1 MLRQLLKEK
10 MNKRNLK
17 VRDFLK
23 ALKKYGC
30 IEVRSN
36 DHGII
41 FENPRN
47 KRSTNVPIHRM
58 EIAVWIYHNILR
70 QLDIDKSEFESLF

>member
-1 MLRQLLKEK
+1 

-17 VRDFLK
+17 VRNFLD

-30 IEVRSN
+30 IEVRRN

-41 FENPRN
+41 VENPRN
-47 KRSTNVPIHRM
+47 KKSTNVPIHR
-58 EIAVWIYHNILR
+58 
-70 QLDIDKSEFESLF
+70 K